1 MVKRKKSSG
10 ASQLVHKHFL
20 LLLILF
26 ILGAFVLWFVFLVFK
41 GRPVSKE
48 KENPKYSITNIWGEP
63 AKDMYPH
70 LTNPSYVSVKEASE
84 FVKDEDEVIG
94 IKDGDE
100 YKIFPNFIL
109 AFHHVVNETVNG
121 IPMMI
126 AYCCQSDSA
135 YAYSRVIDGK
145 TYEFAALGPMYYGN
159 KVLYDL
165 ETESY
170 FTQLTGEAFYGKLSG
185 AKLNVALPL
194 VRSHF
199 QDVKNLPIKVLK
211 PEKEITFYREWFE
224 RMREGESGL
233 FALRQ
238 TKEEDKRLPPYT
250 RGIGLRINNEQK
262 FYPLGKLGKSGEMR
276 DKIGEMQVR
285 IVFDDQVGA
294 FRVFGAD
301 EYTQVYW
308 YAWAAFY
315 PKTSIYDK

>member
-84 FVKDEDEVIG
+84 FVKDEYEVIG

-262 FYPLGKLGKSGEMR
+262 FYPLDLLSN
-276 DKIGEMQVR
+276 DVVLNDIVGEMQVR

-308 YAWAAFY
+308 YA
-315 PKTSIYDK
+315 